1 MEKYAIVTGA
11 SDGIGRAICEAL
23 CREGVKVFGIGR
35 KMPQPEIPGLTM
47 HLLDMVE
54 DPSAA
59 CDLVARLAKEYP
71 IDLLVNNAGCAFYGL
86 HENLNLNDIHS
97 MVTLNMELPMLF
109 TRILLPK
116 LRSRKGTVV
125 MISSVTAQH
134 ASPHA
139 AAYGATKAGLAAFSE
154 SIFEEVRKHGV
165 KVVTIA
171 PDLTRTHL
179 YRNADFTTSDA
190 ADECLY
196 PSDVADAV
204 LFALQA
210 RPGSVIREITL
221 RPQKNRIVKK

>member
-35 KMPQPEIPGLTM
+35 KMPAQEIPGLTM

-86 HENLNLNDIHS
+86 HENMAMNDIHA
-97 MVTLNMELPMLF
+97 MVTLNLELPMLF

-125 MISSVTAQH
+125 MISSAAVVKALEITPAT
-134 ASPHA
+134 SVES
-139 AAYGATKAGLAAFSE
+139 AAYS
-154 SIFEEVRKHGV
+154 SIRF
-165 KVVTIA
+165 
-171 PDLTRTHL
+171 
-179 YRNADFTTSDA
+179 
-190 ADECLY
+190 
-196 PSDVADAV
+196 
-204 LFALQA
+204 
-210 RPGSVIREITL
+210 
-221 RPQKNRIVKK
+221 RILSQSS